1 MEARQNQMGEKI
13 NISDKFVFLQFQA
26 FNWESWRRQ
35 WYQELASKAA
45 DLSKCGVTA
54 VWLPPPTESVAAQGL
69 TCFLLSR
76 EHNNIS
82 ALFVTSRK
90 LWLPLHCYWSVS
102 CVLFGSCNLLLVVCC
117 LSQQNFICSD

>member
-1 MEARQNQMGEKI
+1 MCLSLMEARQNQMGEKI

-76 EHNNIS
+76 EHNNIWYLS
-82 ALFVTSRK
+82 FVVTE
-90 LWLPLHCYWSVS
+90 LQC
-102 CVLFGSCNLLLVVCC
+102 
-117 LSQQNFICSD
+117 